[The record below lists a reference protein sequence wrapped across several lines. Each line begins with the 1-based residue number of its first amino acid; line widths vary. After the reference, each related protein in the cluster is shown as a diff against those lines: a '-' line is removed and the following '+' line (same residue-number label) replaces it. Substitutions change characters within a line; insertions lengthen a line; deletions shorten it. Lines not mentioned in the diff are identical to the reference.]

1 MSYNTREIMIRDTR
15 IIIGLLSILS
25 VIAIGMVLYQARAI
39 VLPFALALFISYIL
53 NPLISFFEKRR
64 VPVFVSIFI
73 AVIITF
79 LLLGLLGVLINTSI
93 QSFAA
98 EFPKYEKRLDM
109 IYNKTLEL
117 INIPPNV
124 FSGDMEAN
132 DRTQLFEA
140 LDKLSIT
147 GIITQLFRS
156 ITRFLSNTV
165 LVLLCLVFILM
176 GRNQLIAKLDRAFK
190 PRLAERLTDICTNI
204 NIQIQKYILAKTLIS
219 LITALLSTVVLFLFG
234 VEFALIWGI
243 LTFLLNF
250 IPNIGSFI
258 ATILPLSIAFIQ
270 FENSINVLWVALC
283 LIGIQFIMGNLF
295 DPRFVGRSINLS
307 PLVVLFSLIF
317 WGWLLG
323 MVGMFLAV
331 PLTVVI
337 KIIFENIESL
347 RFLSVL
353 MSAPVEH

>member
-1 MSYNTREIMIRDTR
+1 MSYNTRDIMIRDTR
-15 IIIGLLSILS
+15 IIIALLSILS

-53 NPLISFFEKRR
+53 NPLITFFEKRR
-64 VPVFVSIFI
+64 VPVFVSIIF

-93 QSFAA
+93 QSFAE
-98 EFPKYEKRLDM
+98 EFPKYEKRLDLILKKVM
-109 IYNKTLEL
+109 EF
-117 INIPPNV
+117 INIPPTV
-124 FSGDMEAN
+124 FSGDMEAT
-132 DRTQLFEA
+132 DRTQLLNA
-140 LDKLSIT
+140 LNNLSIT

-156 ITRFLSNTV
+156 ITKFLSNTL
-165 LVLLCLVFILM
+165 LVLLCLIFILM
-176 GRNQLIAKLDRAFK
+176 GRNQLITKLDKAFK
-190 PRLAERLTDICTNI
+190 PALAERLSNICTNI
-204 NIQIQKYILAKTLIS
+204 NLQIQKYILAKTIIS
-219 LITALLSTVVLFLFG
+219 LITALLATVVLVLFG

-258 ATILPLSIAFIQ
+258 ATLLPLSIAFIQ
-270 FENSINVLWVALC
+270 FENSIMILWIALC
-283 LIGIQFIMGNLF
+283 LIGIQFVMGNIL

-337 KIIFENIESL
+337 KIIFENIDSL
-347 RFLSVL
+347 RFMSVL
-353 MSAPVEH
+353 MSAPQ

>member
-15 IIIGLLSILS
+15 IIIALLSVLTA
-25 VIAIGMVLYQARAI
+25 VALGMVLYQARSI

-53 NPLISFFEKRR
+53 HPLITFFEKRR
-64 VPVFVSIFI
+64 VPVFVSILF

-79 LLLGLLGVLINTSI
+79 FLLGILGVLVNTSI

-98 EFPKYEKRLDM
+98 EFPKYEHRLDTILQKM
-109 IYNKTLEL
+109 LKIV
-117 INIPPNV
+117 NIPPSV
-124 FSGDMEAN
+124 FSGEMGAS
-132 DRTQLFEA
+132 DRTQLLSA
-140 LDKLSIT
+140 LDHLSIT
-147 GIITQLFRS
+147 GIITQLFSS

-165 LVLLCLVFILM
+165 LVLLCLIFILM
-176 GRNQLIAKLDRAFK
+176 GRNQLISKLSIAFK
-190 PRLAERLTDICTNI
+190 PNLADRLSDICTNI
-204 NIQIQKYILAKTLIS
+204 NLQIQKYILAKTIIS
-219 LITALLSTVVLFLFG
+219 LATAILATIVLYLFG

-258 ATILPLSIAFIQ
+258 ATILPISLAFIQ
-270 FENSINVLWVALC
+270 FEHYISILWLALC
-283 LIGIQFIMGNLF
+283 LISIQLVMGNFF

-337 KIIFENIESL
+337 KIIFENIKSL
-347 RFLSVL
+347 RFISVL
-353 MSAPVEH
+353 MSAPVR